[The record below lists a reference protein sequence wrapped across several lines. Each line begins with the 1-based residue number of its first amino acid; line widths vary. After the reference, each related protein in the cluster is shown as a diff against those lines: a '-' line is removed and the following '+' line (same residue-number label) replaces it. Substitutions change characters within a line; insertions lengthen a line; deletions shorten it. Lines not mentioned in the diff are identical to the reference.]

1 MVAARCRI
9 EARCSQPSLKAEI
22 RKRCHLINEKKAALD
37 AKAAASTSTDRL
49 ASLKEEREDLK
60 ERLRLNEQLIH
71 DEEVLIA
78 RSQEEAEG
86 LKAQLKTDLAEIRA
100 LNKRLVT
107 GEDEDDEAE
116 IAEVDR
122 VRADALRAFE
132 AFLQ

>member
-49 ASLKEEREDLK
+49 VSLKEEREDLK

-71 DEEVLIA
+71 DEEVSIA
-78 RSQEEAEG
+78 NSKQEVDSLTNQ
-86 LKAQLKTDLAEIRA
+86 LKAEISEVHILSQRI
-100 LNKRLVT
+100 VT
-107 GEDEDDEAE
+107 GENKDDEAE

-122 VRADALRAFE
+122 ARVDAIRAIE